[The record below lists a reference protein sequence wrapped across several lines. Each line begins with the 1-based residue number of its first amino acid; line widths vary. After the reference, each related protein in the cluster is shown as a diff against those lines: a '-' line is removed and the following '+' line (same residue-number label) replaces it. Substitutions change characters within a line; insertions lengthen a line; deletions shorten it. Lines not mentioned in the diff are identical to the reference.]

1 MLAFNFIR
9 RHSLRQTASL
19 VVEEYL
25 GALVRSLP
33 GLEGMSLRY
42 LVLKLTSARVGGFCY
57 VYRGA
62 TLSHTYGLRV
72 GSDFHVNTGAHID
85 ARGGIIIGNDV
96 LIGPN
101 SVVVSSDHAIDV
113 APGQTRAAAGHTNK
127 PVHIGNHVWVG
138 ANCVLRGGVT
148 VGDHS
153 VIASGAV
160 VVKDVEP
167 YTIVGGNPANLIRRL
182 AAIEPAG

>member
-1 MLAFNFIR
+1 M
-9 RHSLRQTASL
+9 
-19 VVEEYL
+19 EEYL
-25 GALVRSLP
+25 GALVRGLP

-42 LVLKLTSARVGGFCY
+42 LALKLTAARVGGFCY

-62 TLSHTYGLRV
+62 TLTHTYDLHV
-72 GSDFHVNTGAHID
+72 GREFHVNTGAHID
-85 ARGGIIIGNDV
+85 ARGGITIGDDV

-127 PVHIGNHVWVG
+127 PVHIGNHVWIG

-167 YTIVGGNPANLIRRL
+167 FTIVGGNPATVIRRL
-182 AAIEPAG
+182 KISESVS